1 MKTALWILLAG
12 LLTYVTGAA
21 LYNTA
26 LSRDRESLVGNVLLS
41 LSMGW
46 YMVGSWRRV
55 LRATRGAGPAEEG
68 ATPVPA
74 QTAPAMQEVGS

>member
-21 LYNTA
+21 LLDTA
-26 LSRDRESLVGNVLLS
+26 LSRDRESLVGNALLS
-41 LSMGW
+41 LSVGW
-46 YMVGSWRRV
+46 YMAGSWRRV
-55 LRATRGAGPAEEG
+55 LRATRGGPEEE
-68 ATPVPA
+68 ATPAPA

>member
-21 LYNTA
+21 LLDTA
-26 LSRDRESLVGNVLLS
+26 LSRDRESLVGNALLS
-41 LSMGW
+41 VSMGW
-46 YMVGSWRRV
+46 YMAGSWRRV
-55 LRATRGAGPAEEG
+55 LRATRGGPEEEE
-68 ATPVPA
+68 ATQAQA